1 MLKQIQERFR
11 SGRIM
16 YTKHAKDEMEGDE
29 SGEIRDQDIDE
40 AVVNGK
46 IIEAYPDD
54 EPYPSCLVYGNT
66 LEVLVCNSCGERYY
80 DRATMKKIEEYR
92 TKLKNTN
99 LNMEEVGKIFRAHA
113 V

>member
-1 MLKQIQERFR
+1 MMLKQIQERFR

-66 LEVLVCNSCGERYY
+66 LQGRPLHVVCACADEADLVIIVTAYQPDPDRWVEYER
-80 DRATMKKIEEYR
+80 RK
-92 TKLKNTN
+92 
-99 LNMEEVGKIFRAHA
+99 
-113 V
+113 